1 MGENVLPT
9 FVLKKNPVISNCILI
24 NEEETTGQIKLCR
37 ARPGSRSKGSC
48 LRRGETP
55 RIAPQ
60 AGCRDGELSGKGAT
74 GHGSPTATPRPAGVG
89 RAGRAMLEVPRAGPA
104 PARGQP
110 RSGLSRNR
118 EDGRSQLLG
127 TMWWSRLYKLVRVQ
141 VGTGTGGEQG
151 RDRASGSRQH
161 SSPWSQSY
169 LIFLSVFISPF
180 PFLRIVHD
188 VPGCDK
194 NKPLLSQ
201 GAPRPI
207 ILILLGT
214 RYPALPLLKHLT

>member
-1 MGENVLPT
+1 MGSSRER
-9 FVLKKNPVISNCILI
+9 
-24 NEEETTGQIKLCR
+24 EQQGTGV
-37 ARPGSRSKGSC
+37 
-48 LRRGETP
+48 
-55 RIAPQ
+55 PQ
-60 AGCRDGELSGKGAT
+60 
-74 GHGSPTATPRPAGVG
+74 PPPGVG
-89 RAGRAMLEVPRAGPA
+89 RAGRVMLEVPSAGLA

-110 RSGLSRNR
+110 RSGLSRKR
-118 EDGRSQLLG
+118 EDGREIRAAGHRVVEGAGQTGAG
-127 TMWWSRLYKLVRVQ
+127 T
-141 VGTGTGGEQG
+141 GTGTGGEHG

-180 PFLRIVHD
+180 PFLRIVHG